1 MMGAQPGGSR
11 LARRQFQWLIGDEQ
25 QGERMRSFWGGSWR
39 RNMVSEEKKKKMN
52 SNGLAGPKQGHPAS
66 SYAENKCLSPSDLF
80 PASPNSHFQER
91 ESDFYTGSNQL

>member
-1 MMGAQPGGSR
+1 M
-11 LARRQFQWLIGDEQ
+11 
-25 QGERMRSFWGGSWR
+25 
-39 RNMVSEEKKKKMN
+39 K